1 MLLHS
6 LCFPLLPHITYP
18 GIYKSSLPTDTKASQ
33 NSQQDIKV
41 VTRQTV
47 PYLSRGV
54 SSAQSG
60 NCLKS
65 EDPQNGPFAYSET
78 LTEVPRVPPSE
89 LCPQTEEEKNRD
101 KIVVKLFF
109 ILKCLPNVTREW

>member
-1 MLLHS
+1 MDQDYFNCPVTIRQS
-6 LCFPLLPHITYP
+6 ARVTTFVVFPLLPHITYP

-41 VTRQTV
+41 VTRETV

-89 LCPQTEEEKNRD
+89 LCPQTEEERK
-101 KIVVKLFF
+101 
-109 ILKCLPNVTREW
+109 

>member
-18 GIYKSSLPTDTKASQ
+18 GIYKSSLTTDTKASQ

-41 VTRQTV
+41 VIRETV

-89 LCPQTEEEKNRD
+89 LCPQTEEERK
-101 KIVVKLFF
+101 
-109 ILKCLPNVTREW
+109 